1 MIAKFKFISHP
12 NQKFSKFVNQDDEES
27 IDIEDWL
34 SNGEDEEIIMGWFAE
49 YDYENKVVSIVGEV
63 DDGDINPDEY
73 PDIDDMALREAL
85 RRFTEFWEIDWKD
98 AKFLDCDGKEWNI

>member
-12 NQKFSKFVNQDDEES
+12 NQKNSKFVNQDDEES

-49 YDYENKVVSIVGEV
+49 YDNKNKVVSIVGEV
-63 DDGDINPDEY
+63 DDDDIADEY
-73 PDIDDMALREAL
+73 PDIDAS
-85 RRFTEFWEIDWKD
+85 T
-98 AKFLDCDGKEWNI
+98 